1 MNKISIFGSGLI
13 AKLTAYSLVNFNNT
27 TVELITKS
35 YKSSKNPFYISINNL
50 TAEFLNNLNLRSVIN
65 NGQNIR
71 EIKIYDSFKE
81 INETYDLNFT
91 SGEKKKSIK
100 LYYR

>member
-13 AKLTAYSLVNFNNT
+13 GKLTAYSLANFTNT
-27 TVELITKS
+27 TIELITKR
-35 YKSSKNPFYISINNL
+35 YKSSRSPFYISVNNL
-50 TAEFLNNLNLRSVIN
+50 TAEFLKKLNLNSVIN
-65 NGQNIR
+65 KAQNIR

-91 SGEKKKSIK
+91 SEEKKKV
-100 LYYR
+100 